1 MSKFKKYGMI
11 TLCICLCL
19 AAGGCGRD
27 AYAVSHVTG
36 EDHGTQ
42 GSSHSQSSQEQDEA
56 SGQESSI
63 PGSYTVPDGWVVASD
78 HSTDEKIFYVEDG
91 HEHDSRPDNIS
102 INVGKNRYA
111 ADESE
116 DFKDA
121 IMRQLAI
128 QIGNS
133 DAQLDGY
140 GSTTDAGDVEYVFTI
155 TDDDG
160 SVTKQY
166 YIVGDRRFCLI
177 QLSNYT
183 GSDAADDAAAEM
195 ADSFVWDD

>member
-1 MSKFKKYGMI
+1 MSKLKKHGMI

-19 AAGGCGRD
+19 AAGGCGRN
-27 AYAVSHVTG
+27 A
-36 EDHGTQ
+36 
-42 GSSHSQSSQEQDEA
+42 
-56 SGQESSI
+56 
-63 PGSYTVPDGWVVASD
+63 
-78 HSTDEKIFYVEDG
+78 
-91 HEHDSRPDNIS
+91 
-102 INVGKNRYA
+102 YA

-121 IMRQLAI
+121 IMRQLAM

-183 GSDAADDAAAEM
+183 GSDAADDAADEM